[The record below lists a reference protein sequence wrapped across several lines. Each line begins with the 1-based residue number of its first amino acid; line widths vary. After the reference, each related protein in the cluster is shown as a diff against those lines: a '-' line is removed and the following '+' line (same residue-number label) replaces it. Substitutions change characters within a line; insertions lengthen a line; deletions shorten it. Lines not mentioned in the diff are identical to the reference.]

1 VSPRRVY
8 LVVATAAAVVHLGVL
23 WNGFALDDLTIIVAN
38 PLVHSLSGVWRAFA
52 APYFPANLDASVYRP
67 LTIAT
72 YALDWSVGST
82 VWFHAVNLMWHVG
95 ASVLVALLARRWAGD
110 AAALVAGIVFAVHP
124 VHVEA
129 VANVVGRN
137 ELMAAAFTLLA
148 VYAALERGSVLWSA
162 AALTAGLLSKEN
174 AAVAPAL
181 VAAAWL
187 LGVRPVPP
195 RRRLAAFVVSWVV
208 LAAAYTGV
216 RWSVLHGFG
225 GSGNPAPVFLG
236 QDGLTIRLTAIAAL
250 ADVARLLVFP
260 LALSADYSP
269 SERTAV
275 QSLGDARLI
284 LGVLVV
290 SLWALLLGLAW
301 RRHHKLEALGLAW
314 IAIAY
319 APVANLLFP
328 IQILIAE
335 RTLYLPS
342 AGLALALGAAMRGLT
357 GRWLAAVATLLLVLG
372 GVRSAFRVGA
382 WRDDRAATLAL
393 LQDAPR
399 SYFSWQNL
407 GWQYLRAGQFARAI
421 GAFQTSSRIYPY
433 DARVYIAAAHAA
445 YALNRG
451 AAADSLLTQADAA
464 CQRCVTYYIN
474 QASFAR
480 LRGDSAS
487 ADSLVA
493 HARRLRPS

>member
-1 VSPRRVY
+1 MSSCPRCWAPTPAGSPSCTPGPAGGRRSRCGVSPRRVY
-8 LVVATAAAVVHLGVL
+8 LLVGTAAAVVHLGVL

-38 PLVHSLSGVWRAFA
+38 PLVHGLSGVWRAFA

-82 VWFHAVNLMWHVG
+82 VWFHAVNLMWHAG

-110 AAALVAGIVFAVHP
+110 AAALVAGMVFAVHP

-174 AAVAPAL
+174 AAVAPGL
-181 VAAAWL
+181 IAAAWL

-195 RRRLAAFVVSWVV
+195 GRTLAAFVASWVV
-208 LAAAYTGV
+208 LAAVYTGV

-236 QDGLTIRLTAIAAL
+236 QAGLTIRLTAIAGL

-260 LALSADYSP
+260 LAVSADYSP
-269 SERTAV
+269 RERTAV
-275 QSLGDARLI
+275 PALGDARLV

-290 SLWALLLGLAW
+290 ALWALLLGLAW
-301 RRHHKLEALGLAW
+301 RRQRKLAAFGLAW

-342 AGLALALGAAMRGLT
+342 AGLALALEI
-357 GRWLAAVATLLLVLG
+357 GR
-372 GVRSAFRVGA
+372 
-382 WRDDRAATLAL
+382 
-393 LQDAPR
+393 
-399 SYFSWQNL
+399 
-407 GWQYLRAGQFARAI
+407 
-421 GAFQTSSRIYPY
+421 
-433 DARVYIAAAHAA
+433 AH
-445 YALNRG
+445 
-451 AAADSLLTQADAA
+451 
-464 CQRCVTYYIN
+464 V
-474 QASFAR
+474 
-480 LRGDSAS
+480 
-487 ADSLVA
+487 
-493 HARRLRPS
+493 